1 MVNSLSWCTFDMM
14 YLINIVEPLEQAAEL
29 QRVQQSIKEY
39 LVAGMPRVSNNLCV
53 SPKWTKK
60 VMLS

>member
-1 MVNSLSWCTFDMM
+1 MVHSLSWNIFDMVD
-14 YLINIVEPLEQAAEL
+14 LIIVEPADQAAEL

-39 LVAGMPRVSNNLCV
+39 LTAGMPPRMSNNLCV

-60 VMLS
+60 VLLI